1 MPFSPGGANPVG
13 PTGAVALA
21 GASLVAA
28 AAAGSI
34 FLNTARDALTSIAA
48 AGPAGPADGILLVAA
63 LGGVLLTL
71 WLGLGMTLSALSAL
85 PGAVGHACRRL
96 AGRIAPAAVR
106 KMVAFILGTTLTA
119 ALVPGSAAAVTGRD
133 APRPGVVAADR
144 PVTRVVRD
152 VADVAPDASFRVVSN
167 LVHDVGERD
176 DADAAPPPTWS
187 PESAVSRKTLSPRAV
202 PPRAVPPRAAPP
214 MAASPDVYAS
224 PAGGIVVVHRGDTLW
239 SIAARHLGPTA
250 AAADIATEC
259 HRWFATNRKVIGDD
273 ANLIL
278 PGQVLRPPSPQESS

>member
-1 MPFSPGGANPVG
+1 MPSGPGGARPVG
-13 PTGAVALA
+13 PIGAFALA

-34 FLNTARDALTSIAA
+34 FLRTAHDALTSIAA
-48 AGPAGPADGILLVAA
+48 SGPAGPADGILLVAA

-119 ALVPGSAAAVTGRD
+119 ALVPGSAAAGTGRD

-144 PVTRVVRD
+144 PVTRVVRG
-152 VADVAPDASFRVVSN
+152 VGDVAPDASFRVVSN

-187 PESAVSRKTLSPRAV
+187 PESALSRTPSPRAV
-202 PPRAVPPRAAPP
+202 PPTAAPP
-214 MAASPDVYAS
+214 KAASPDVHAS

>member
-1 MPFSPGGANPVG
+1 MPSGPGGARPVG
-13 PTGAVALA
+13 PIGAFALA

-34 FLNTARDALTSIAA
+34 FLRTAHDALTSIAA

-119 ALVPGSAAAVTGRD
+119 ALVPGSAAAGTGRD

-187 PESAVSRKTLSPRAV
+187 PESALSRTPSPRAV
-202 PPRAVPPRAAPP
+202 PPTAAPP
-214 MAASPDVYAS
+214 KAASPDVHAS

-250 AAADIATEC
+250 AAADIDTEC